1 MKNFLSFLALIL
13 FSILQSQ
20 ELKDFTIPKRYE
32 KILET
37 KGDLDKDGKDETVI
51 VFNSDKKI
59 KSDFQN
65 GFKREFFILKN
76 INGKLKIWHKNT
88 SVLLASETGFYPE
101 YNPKPEFIIKNGT
114 LKIIQNFNTNSR
126 HTQTYEN
133 IFRFQNN
140 DFYLIGSKNEFND
153 TCEFNT
159 SDEINFSTKKV
170 IVAREYTYDCFE
182 ENPEYK
188 NESFDKE
195 FTFPFKSIPKMNTFT
210 PGEKSYKIPNFKD
223 ENFGYFGY

>member
-1 MKNFLSFLALIL
+1 MKSFLSFSTMIV

-20 ELKDFTIPKRYE
+20 ALKNFVIPKGYE

-37 KGDLDKDGKDETVI
+37 KGDLDKDGKDETVM
-51 VFNSDKKI
+51 VFNTNKKV

-76 INGKLKIWHKNT
+76 INGKLKVWQKNS

-126 HTQTYEN
+126 HTQIYEN

-140 DFYLIGSKNEFND
+140 EFYLIGSKNEFND

-159 SDEINFSTKKV
+159 SDDINFSTKKV
-170 IVAREYTYDCFE
+170 IIVREYMYDCFE
-182 ENPEYK
+182 EKPEK
-188 NESFDKE
+188 QNEYIDKE
-195 FTFPFKSIPKMNTFT
+195 FTFPLKSIPKMNTFT
-210 PGEKSYKIPNFKD
+210 PGEKSFKIPNSKD